1 MNQRNNTLKIT
12 WGAMIIAIF
21 AVFLLINRQT
31 AGMLEETIM
40 FLFPIPM
47 VAYSVRFGFKTS
59 LPVFAGMVLISLLFG
74 TLTTIFYAVS
84 EAFIGLAFGS
94 CLNRHV
100 DMTKT
105 LVLVMVLSIIA
116 NLLSLFVTAGI
127 SGYDIN
133 TDIQLMQES
142 MTEAMQKT
150 GLVLPEQMLTTDYL
164 RRIFLVSMMLTG
176 AVQGFIVFEV
186 SLLVLRRLRMPV
198 QKPRSIYLYFPPK
211 WTGIAAFLLFM
222 VYGYTY
228 GKPFEDELWQNI
240 AQTAGILGFV
250 YLLIFGAIGFLLFS
264 KVYFHATKA
273 LQAVFLILSLFM
285 LSQFTVFFGLFYIST
300 GLHQR
305 LLDVKEEQ
313 AEGKNDASAAYAD
326 HHSTAKNSG
335 HKMSL
340 SERANLVSTMEEE
353 ENRRNPE
360 EEA

>member
-150 GLVLPEQMLTTDYL
+150 GVQLPEQMLTTDYL
-164 RRIFLVSMMLTG
+164 RRIFLVSMVLTG

-211 WTGIAAFLLFM
+211 WTGIVAFLLFL

-228 GKPFEDELWQNI
+228 AKPLENDLWQNI

-264 KVYFHATKA
+264 KVYFRATKA
-273 LQAVFLILSLFM
+273 LQAVFLILSLFV

-300 GLHQR
+300 GFHAR
-305 LLDVKEEQ
+305 LLDMKEEQ
-313 AEGKNDASAAYAD
+313 AAGKNNESKVTAD
-326 HHSTAKNSG
+326 RHRSMESN
-335 HKMSL
+335 HKMTL
-340 SERANLVSTMEEE
+340 RERANLVSTMDEKSGKAPE
-353 ENRRNPE
+353 EN
-360 EEA
+360 A